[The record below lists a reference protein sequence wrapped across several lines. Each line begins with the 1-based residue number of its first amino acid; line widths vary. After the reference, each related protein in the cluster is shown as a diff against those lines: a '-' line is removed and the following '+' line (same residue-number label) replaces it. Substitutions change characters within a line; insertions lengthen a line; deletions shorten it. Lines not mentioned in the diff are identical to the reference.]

1 MRTDTVW
8 TKTYER
14 PWIVAAMAAGTIAA
28 LLWLTAAR
36 AEAQY
41 RQDGGEIRG
50 DRQELRG
57 DRWDR
62 RGDWV
67 DVRRFDRQL
76 LRLERAERVG
86 DRMEERR
93 ARAEL
98 QRLMRE
104 ELRESRRDL
113 MNDRSEARYDRD
125 DTGVRWDD
133 RRDAVAT
140 HARVT
145 RERRLVRELASIE
158 TDVSRGA
165 PWALDRERRLLRE
178 FSRLTREDAL
188 ASGRELRE
196 DRRELWNDLR
206 DDRDEGRRDLGGD
219 GDARPYFKND
229 RPAPPPPGLRDDGP
243 DDRGEIQDRP
253 DDRSAPPDLDREDE
267 DRTPPEDGE
276 DAL

>member
-8 TKTYER
+8 MKTYER

-28 LLWLTAAR
+28 LLWLTAAP

-41 RQDGGEIRG
+41 RHDGGEIRG

-76 LRLERAERVG
+76 MLLVRAERMG
-86 DRMEERR
+86 DRWGERR
-93 ARAEL
+93 ARVEL

-104 ELRESRRDL
+104 ELRETRQDL
-113 MNDRSEARYDRD
+113 MTDRSEARWDRD

-133 RRDAVAT
+133 RRDAGAT
-140 HARVT
+140 RWRLA
-145 RERRLVRELASIE
+145 RERRVVRELASIE
-158 TDVSRGA
+158 TNVARGA

-178 FSRLTREDAL
+178 FSRLTKEDAL

-206 DDRDEGRRDLGGD
+206 DGREEGRRDLGGD
-219 GDARPYFKND
+219 GDERPDFKND
-229 RPAPPPPGLRDDGP
+229 RLAPPPPPELRDDG
-243 DDRGEIQDRP
+243 P
-253 DDRSAPPDLDREDE
+253 DDRSAPPDLDREDQ
-267 DRTPPEDGE
+267 DRTPPEDEE